1 MRFAAKKTNKQTIEQ
16 KNKKRKQKWKTSNTT
31 PLSEWQLIDRTKEM
45 AKEIVK
51 KDTKKKSKEEE
62 KTTDPTRAEGT
73 SLQHTT

>member
-1 MRFAAKKTNKQTIEQ
+1 
-16 KNKKRKQKWKTSNTT
+16 
-31 PLSEWQLIDRTKEM
+31 M